1 MRAALLSYDDVLP
14 DAAVRFREAA
24 HALGIDLVEVPP
36 HELQVVVGPASSV
49 LWREAPLDVDAVLHR
64 TVSHH
69 LDLVGLA
76 LQVLEHDGVAVLNPL
91 ERAIVSRDKGR
102 TLAALA
108 AAGIPVVPTIVAE
121 ESPLEPAARLGD
133 QPAWV
138 VKPARA
144 SQGLDVR
151 LVEDEQAAARA
162 AEVCHPLGPWL
173 VQPYVEGQDLRTFVV
188 GGRCMPVMRR
198 VPGPGEW
205 RANLRLGGTGE
216 TVDGGLA
223 AAASEAA
230 AAAVAELGLDYAAV
244 DLFASEGPG
253 GTAAV
258 VSEVDAW
265 GGFVHLER
273 TTGADVAAEILRLT
287 REVSGA

>member
-14 DAAVRFREAA
+14 DAAARFREAA
-24 HALGIDLVEVPP
+24 QCLGVDLVEVPP

-49 LWREAPLDVDAVLHR
+49 LWRGAPLDVDAVLHR

-69 LDLVGLA
+69 LALVGLA

-91 ERAIVSRDKGR
+91 ERAVVSRDKGR
-102 TLAALA
+102 TLATLA

-121 ESPLEPAARLGD
+121 ESSVDAPEHLGE

-138 VKPARA
+138 VKPARG

-151 LVEDEQAAARA
+151 LLDDDAAASGA
-162 AEVCHPLGPWL
+162 AALHHELGPWL
-173 VQPYVEGQDLRTFVV
+173 VQPFVEAMDLRTFVV
-188 GGRCMPVMRR
+188 GGRCMPVVRR
-198 VPGPGEW
+198 VPAAGEW
-205 RANLRLGGTGE
+205 RANLRLGGTAE
-216 TVDGGLA
+216 AVGGALAGA
-223 AAASEAA
+223 AAETAV
-230 AAAVAELGLDYAAV
+230 AAVAEFGLDYAAV
-244 DLFASEGPG
+244 DLFASDGAQGP
-253 GTAAV
+253 AVV

-273 TTGADVAAEILRLT
+273 TTGADVASEILGLA